1 MCIGCAM
8 WGGIFI
14 SSIVNNNKELYKDQ
28 YNKEYGKHL
37 RKIRKDVGITQEE
50 LGFRSGVHPT
60 YISDLERGLKSPT
73 IAVIQ
78 RIAHALNVSI
88 IEFFVD
94 TLPSRIDRVSSPS
107 ETYHVCQMPSHD
119 CKYCKHE
126 NDISNDVSTYDN
138 HKADI
143 LNHVSANHNQQT
155 ATNNHE
161 STADTTSHESTIGKR

>member
-1 MCIGCAM
+1 M
-8 WGGIFI
+8 
-14 SSIVNNNKELYKDQ
+14 
-28 YNKEYGKHL
+28 
-37 RKIRKDVGITQEE
+37 
-50 LGFRSGVHPT
+50 GFRSGVHPT

-88 IEFFVD
+88 IDFFVD

-126 NDISNDVSTYDN
+126 ADISNDISAYDS
-138 HKADI
+138 HSVDVDVI
-143 LNHVSANHNQQT
+143 NHVSANNNLQT